1 MRNICSKRFGR
12 ALALSAVALSAA
24 VLFAACG
31 QSGQKDNTGG
41 PAAQPGGAAPAGV
54 ETIYKNNCMS
64 CHGQNL
70 EGRVGPD
77 LRKVGDK
84 YDRAQIAAIIR
95 DGRGGMPS
103 FKGRL
108 SDAQIDELAAWLADK
123 K

>member
-1 MRNICSKRFGR
+1 MRNICAKRFGR

-24 VLFAACG
+24 VLFTACG
-31 QSGQKDNTGG
+31 QKSNTGG

-77 LRKVGDK
+77 LRKIGDK
-84 YDRAQIAAIIR
+84 YDRAQIAAVIR

-108 SDAQIDELAAWLADK
+108 SDAQIDELAGWLADK

>member
-1 MRNICSKRFGR
+1 MHDIRQKR
-12 ALALSAVALSAA
+12 LARLVAMIAVALTAT

-31 QSGQKDNTGG
+31 QKSNTGG

-77 LRKVGDK
+77 LRKIGDK
-84 YDRAQIAAIIR
+84 YDRAQIAAVIR
-95 DGRGGMPS
+95 DGKGSMPS

>member
-1 MRNICSKRFGR
+1 MHNLPRKWLGR
-12 ALALSAVALSAA
+12 AVAVTAVALSAA
-24 VLFAACG
+24 VLFTACG
-31 QSGQKDNTGG
+31 QTGQKGNTGS

-77 LRKVGDK
+77 LRKIGDK
-84 YDRAQIAAIIR
+84 YDRAQIAAVIR

-108 SDAQIDELAAWLADK
+108 SDAQIDELAGWLADK